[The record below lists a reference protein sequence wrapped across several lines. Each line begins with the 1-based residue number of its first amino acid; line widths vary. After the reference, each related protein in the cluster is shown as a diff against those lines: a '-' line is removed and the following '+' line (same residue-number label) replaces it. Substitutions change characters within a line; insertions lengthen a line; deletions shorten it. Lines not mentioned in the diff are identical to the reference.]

1 MSNVRGVKVSGFT
14 PQTITMET
22 AYGPG
27 GQSEGKGIQMKQR
40 QSEEGSQIL
49 TPRERAILE
58 LIAEGY
64 KNEEIGERLYIS
76 EKTIRGNQMRIMRKL
91 NARSITSALD
101 YALGKELISLYEI
114 LESRFSKRKFETN
127 W

>member
-1 MSNVRGVKVSGFT
+1 
-14 PQTITMET
+14 
-22 AYGPG
+22 
-27 GQSEGKGIQMKQR
+27 MKQR

-49 TPRERAILE
+49 TPRERAILK
-58 LIAEGY
+58 LITEGY